1 MTTLVTGATG
11 FVGYH
16 TAALLVERGE
26 KVRLLVRSSSRR
38 SNVNELD
45 PALVEI
51 VVGDLADVETLTRA
65 AAGCEM
71 VYHVA
76 ADYRLWAANPQELY
90 QSNVVGSMNVLDAA
104 RLAGARRVVY
114 TSTVGA
120 LGHLAEGGA
129 ANEDTPVS
137 DTDMV
142 GHYKH
147 SKFRAE
153 QEVLKRAADGQDVVI
168 VNPSTPVGDH
178 DIKPTPTGQ
187 IIVDFLNGKM
197 PAYMDT
203 GLNLVDVRDVAA
215 GIVLAGE
222 KGVCGRKYILG
233 CENLTLKQILDT
245 LANISGSPAPRVRIP
260 YAVAFA
266 AVGLENVAARVSGRA
281 PAHPLDGV
289 RMARHP
295 MFFDASRAVQEL
307 GMPQTPVVCAL
318 ERAVNWFCSNGYI
331 RNR

>member
-1 MTTLVTGATG
+1 MTSLVTGATG

-26 KVRLLVRSSSRR
+26 KVRLLVRPSSRL

-45 PALVEI
+45 PALVEL
-51 VVGDLADVETLTRA
+51 VVGDLADVESLTRA

-76 ADYRLWAANPQELY
+76 ADYRLWSANPQELY
-90 QSNVVGSMNVLDAA
+90 QSNVAGSLNVLDAA

-120 LGHLAEGGA
+120 LGHLADGGA
-129 ANEDTPVS
+129 ANEESPVS
-137 DTDMV
+137 EADMV
-142 GHYKH
+142 GHYKL

-153 QEVLKRAADGQDVVI
+153 QEVIKRAADGQDVVI

-203 GLNLVDVRDVAA
+203 GLNLVDVRDVAV

-245 LANISGSPAPRVRIP
+245 LAKISGRPAPRVRMP
-260 YAVAFA
+260 YVAAFA
-266 AVGLENVAARVSGRA
+266 AVGLENVAARVLGRA

-295 MFFDASRAVQEL
+295 MFFDASRAVLEL
-307 GMPQTPVVCAL
+307 GMPQTPVACAL
-318 ERAVNWFCSNGYI
+318 ERAVNWFYSNGYI
-331 RNR
+331 RTR